1 MTERSVL
8 DADQPNGGRSAVP
21 VDKATSRKTTRAAFF
36 GFFVDYYDIYLPVVA
51 LAPAIMY
58 FQPADL
64 PPATKT
70 TLFYLTLIAT
80 LIGRPLGSIIFGS
93 LADSIGRRKS
103 TLIAV
108 AGFTTCTFAMAVLPG
123 HATMGYWA
131 IALLTLLRFIG
142 GVFMGGE
149 YAGAN
154 PLALEQ
160 AQPER
165 RGMVGAVIGSA
176 YPWGFIAISIA
187 TLVMLTSV
195 GDGAYLQWGW
205 RVPFAIG
212 GVLGIILYVQF
223 ARVPESEAWL
233 EAKRQNATSTRG
245 GSLRTLFRGVNGRKL
260 TQVIVVTMGMWWG
273 SAALV
278 SATPPLLQT
287 FFELPSQQ
295 VIYGLLIANIALATG
310 YLVYGAV
317 GQRIGRRRALMVAG
331 ALDLVIAL
339 PAFYLMIRAVQSD
352 QPLWL
357 VMTYYTIAL
366 VVAMSPFGIATT
378 YIIERFAVGVRAA
391 GYGTGYA
398 LAGVI
403 PSLYAFHML
412 YLDNVMPY
420 EFTPV
425 VFLLLAGLLTLIG
438 AAWGPETRDVDL
450 TRAE

>member
-1 MTERSVL
+1 MTQGAML
-8 DADQPNGGRSAVP
+8 DADQPKDRRTASK

-51 LAPAIMY
+51 LAPAILY

-80 LIGRPLGSIIFGS
+80 LIGRPLGSIAFGS

-108 AGFTTCTFAMAVLPG
+108 AGFTVCTLAMAALPG
-123 HATMGYWA
+123 YESIGYWA
-131 IALLTLLRFIG
+131 IGLLILLRFIG

-160 AQPER
+160 ASPEK
-165 RGMVGAVIGSA
+165 RGFVGALIGSA
-176 YPWGFIAISIA
+176 YPWGFIAISVA

-195 GDGAYLQWGW
+195 GDAAYLQWGW
-205 RVPFAIG
+205 RIPFVIG
-212 GVLGIILYVQF
+212 GVLGIILYFEF
-223 ARVPESEAWL
+223 AKVPESEAWL
-233 EAKRQNATSTRG
+233 EAKRQNAQSTRQ

-260 TQVIVVTMGMWWG
+260 AQVIVVTMGMWWG

-287 FFELPSQQ
+287 FFELPNQQ
-295 VIYGLLIANIALATG
+295 VIYGLLVANIALAAG
-310 YLVYGAV
+310 YLVYGVA
-317 GQRIGRRRALMVAG
+317 GQRIGRRRALMIAG
-331 ALDLVIAL
+331 VLDLVIAV
-339 PAFYLMIRAVQSD
+339 PAFYLMVRAVQNGDS
-352 QPLWL
+352 LWL
-357 VMTYYTIAL
+357 IMTYYTVAL
-366 VVAMSPFGIATT
+366 VIAMSPFGIAST

-425 VFLLLAGLLTLIG
+425 VFLLLAGLLTLVG
-438 AAWGPETRDVDL
+438 AAWGPETRDADL
-450 TRAE
+450 SRTE